1 MFEIKVL
8 GIHKAKSL
16 IAQDWP
22 THIISVIND
31 AGPNWP
37 ATDIDRQHGNHAIY
51 NFHDVEDDDPEE
63 YADLVPPTRKT
74 MQDIIDEVRSWELND
89 DSKLLVHCTAGKSRS
104 TAIALAVLVL
114 HGMSP
119 ADALKKVKFLSPAM
133 CPNRLMIEYLD
144 DIIGAK
150 GELLK
155 TVTDWYDATII
166 QIPGLA
172 FPNRGGYNR

>member
-1 MFEIKVL
+1 MFELKVL
-8 GIHKAKSL
+8 GIHKAKTL

-37 ATDIDRQHGNHAIY
+37 ATTIDRQHNNHAIY

-63 YADLVPPTRKT
+63 YADLVPPTKKD
-74 MQDIIDEVRSWELND
+74 MQDIIDEVKSWELND
-89 DSKLLVHCTAGKSRS
+89 DSKVLIHCSAGKSRS
-104 TAIALAVLVL
+104 TAIAIAVLVL

-119 ADALKKVKFLSPAM
+119 KDALAKVKLLSPAM
-133 CPNRLMIEYLD
+133 CPNRLMTQYLD
-144 DIIGAK
+144 EVIGAN

-155 TVTDWYDATII
+155 AVTDWYDATII
-166 QIPGLA
+166 MIPGLS